1 LRSINTFWWIPA
13 VSAFCLAIVFSGLV
27 FFIRY
32 RLEPQ
37 TQTVLLRIIEDNL
50 GCIAAAILLAL
61 GILIWG
67 LIAIFRWYVEPTRK
81 IAEEMTIIHS
91 ANPSFRID
99 ISAVKN
105 MNRLASLVNESAD
118 RYQSLKSD
126 IDDQIRQA
134 REAVEEERDI
144 LSSIISG
151 FSEAIIV
158 CNPSGMILLFNEKT
172 KELLGHPETIGTAT
186 FPPASIGIGRNI
198 CRYIKSSQLQRA
210 FTELTEKISQAED
223 NPGTCFATLGPAGH
237 FLKVEIVPI
246 IGNLND
252 LLGYILRINTVVQR
266 SRSSTPPPQPPVDLA
281 LSPIQLQKVLETVQ
295 KKVMEKHDLTLQLT
309 MPHQPAWIYA
319 DKRHLTAA
327 LSFLA
332 SRLRQVND
340 SSVLECIAGI
350 EQDLVHLDIIWDGV
364 PLAEDLMAE
373 WNDLNVPLKNGSGAL
388 TLSDILIWHEAEWWS
403 SKHLPLPGKSCL
415 RIFIP
420 SAEPPKERAIAPVTL
435 PTGRPEFYDFELFN
449 RPDSSPD
456 LQEHMLSQL
465 KYTVIDTETTGLDP
479 FSDEIIAIGAVRIV
493 NGHLLRNETFDV
505 LVDPQREI
513 PENSIK
519 FHGIREEMLQ
529 GRPTIEKIL
538 PRLFQF
544 VGNTV
549 LVGHNV
555 AFDMRMFQVKEY
567 IAPVRFLQ
575 PVLDIMFLSAVIHPS
590 QRCHSLEAISARLGI
605 TIAGR
610 HTALGDACAAA
621 EILLKFIP
629 ILARSNILTLK
640 DAIQA
645 SKKTKYAK
653 LSY

>member
-1 LRSINTFWWIPA
+1 MRSINTFWWIPA
-13 VSAFCLAIVFSGLV
+13 VSAFCLAIVFSCLV
-27 FFIRY
+27 IFIRY
-32 RLEPQ
+32 RLEPE

-50 GCIAAAILLAL
+50 GCIAAATLLAL
-61 GILIWG
+61 SILIWG
-67 LIAIFRWYVEPTRK
+67 LLAIFRWYVEPTRK

-99 ISAVKN
+99 INAVKN

-118 RYQSLKSD
+118 RYQSLKSN

-172 KELLGHPETIGTAT
+172 KELLSHPKTAEIAT

-198 CRYIKSSQLQRA
+198 SRYIKSSQLQRA
-210 FTELTEKISQAED
+210 FAELTEKIAQAEAD
-223 NPGTCFATLGPAGH
+223 PGTCFATLGPAGH

-246 IGNLND
+246 LANLND
-252 LLGYILRINTVVQR
+252 LFGYILRVNTVAQR
-266 SRSSTPPPQPPVDLA
+266 TRSTPPPQPPVDLT
-281 LSPIQLQKVLETVQ
+281 LSPTQLQKVLEIVQ
-295 KKVMEKHDLTLQLT
+295 KKVKEKHDLTLQLA

-332 SRLRQVND
+332 SRLQQVNN
-340 SSVLECIAGI
+340 SSVFLCLAGI
-350 EQDLVHLDIIWDGV
+350 EQDLIHLDFIWDGV
-364 PLAEDLMAE
+364 PLAEDLMEE
-373 WNDLNVPLKNGSGAL
+373 WNDLIVPLENGSGML
-388 TLSDILIWHEAEWWS
+388 TLSEILIWHEAEWWS
-403 SKHLPLPGKSCL
+403 SKHLPLQGKSCL
-415 RIFIP
+415 RIFLP

-435 PTGRPEFYDFELFN
+435 PTGRPEFYDFELLH
-449 RPDSSPD
+449 RPDSSPE
-456 LQEHMLSQL
+456 LQEQMLSQL

-479 FSDEIIAIGAVRIV
+479 FSDDIIAIGAVRIV
-493 NGHLLRNETFDV
+493 NGHLLRNEIFDV

-513 PENSIK
+513 PEISIK
-519 FHGIREEMLQ
+519 YHGIREEMLQ
-529 GRPTIEKIL
+529 GQPTIEKVL